1 MVEGGLN
8 LQEWSCRVGGNRPIL
23 LDEPHT
29 VWMVQSGSM
38 ALFAVMLNQKTPE
51 GARRYL
57 FSLNS
62 GEALFGTALNSE
74 GRCRGILA
82 LPIEETELR
91 KIPAQCLGTSI
102 NDADLTLLV
111 EHWIHKLESVLSD
124 SVKPATP
131 ILISPGQPF
140 SLAPG
145 QVLQPRQGV
154 VWLQV
159 HRGSVR
165 WLGLKK
171 MVLGSEA
178 GILPL
183 GPGMWLEA
191 EGTVEGTA
199 WGMSTIIQD
208 TSAWLRGLGILQKN
222 ILDYIHLCEEHEL
235 EEQFH
240 RLQERERLN
249 ARLSQ
254 DVIADLISV
263 VKPRRKK
270 PSSPEGVPL
279 LVAARAVGQ
288 ALGIEI
294 RPPARSVD
302 FGKLK
307 EPLKAIEQ
315 ASRIRM
321 RKVMLTDGWWRKDC
335 GPLLAYKREDQQP
348 VALLP
353 VSPSRYELLDPIRMN
368 RISVSASV
376 ASSLSPVACMLY
388 RPLPEKKLGPLDVL
402 RFSLRG
408 HRRDLL
414 IILAAGIV
422 GTLLGMFTPVVT
434 AILIDN
440 AIPDADRGL
449 LRQLGMGLLAAA
461 FGKTL
466 FELVQGFVTNRLE
479 TDSTS
484 STQAAVWDRL
494 LKLRPSFFRR
504 YSTGDLAS
512 RVTAI
517 SRIRQKLSVTTLG
530 TLFSSFI
537 SLLNLLLMF
546 CYSIQLALTAC
557 AVALLTIAF
566 TTVSGFLTFRK
577 LSPLQAMEGKI
588 FGLTVQLMNGVSKLR
603 VSGAEGSAFAFWG
616 KKYSEQQKQTW
627 SVQTIQDN
635 VHTLNQTMPALTS
648 ALVFWLAALTLQEGS
663 TQARVGLT
671 AGAFLAFNSAFG
683 IFMGG
688 AAQLSNTVIDTL
700 DIFNLWERA
709 TPILTAEPE
718 VDRSKTDPGELSGK
732 LALNHVTFR
741 YRETGPL
748 TLEDVDLHADPGEF
762 IALVGPSGGGKST
775 IFRLLLGFETPESGT
790 INYDGQD
797 LSGLDIYAVRRQLGV
812 VLQNNS
818 ISAASIYENIATSA
832 MISLDDAWAAAR
844 AAGLADDIS
853 SFPMGMHTY
862 VSEGGTNLS
871 GGQRQRLLI
880 ARALVLQ
887 PRILLFDEA
896 TSALDNQ
903 TQSIVSD
910 TLDRLRVTRIVI
922 AHRLST
928 IRKADRIYVIE
939 AGRVVQN
946 GTFEELARQEGLFA
960 RLMARQMI

>member
-1 MVEGGLN
+1 
-8 LQEWSCRVGGNRPIL
+8 
-23 LDEPHT
+23 
-29 VWMVQSGSM
+29 M
-38 ALFAVMLNQKTPE
+38 ALFSVMLNRKVPE

-57 FSLNS
+57 FSLGS
-62 GEALFGTALNSE
+62 GEALFGTALSSQDH
-74 GRCRGILA
+74 CRAILA
-82 LPIEETELR
+82 LPVEETELR
-91 KIPAQCLGTSI
+91 KIPAQHFGKPS
-102 NDADLTLLV
+102 NDADLTPLV
-111 EHWIHKLESVLSD
+111 EHWIYKLESLLSEL
-124 SVKPATP
+124 VKPATSVP
-131 ILISPGQPF
+131 ISPGQPF
-140 SLAPG
+140 SLTPG
-145 QVLQPRQGV
+145 QVLQSRQDI

-159 HRGSVR
+159 HRGNAR
-165 WLGLKK
+165 WMGLKEMLLGL
-171 MVLGSEA
+171 EA
-178 GILPL
+178 GVVPL

-199 WGMSTIIQD
+199 RGTSAIIQD
-208 TSAWLRGLGILQKN
+208 TAAFLKGLQILQKN
-222 ILDYIHLCEEHEL
+222 TLSYINLSEQREL
-235 EEQFH
+235 EEQLD

-249 ARLSQ
+249 VRLTQ
-254 DVIADLISV
+254 DVIGDLASV
-263 VKPRRKK
+263 VNPLQKK
-270 PSSPEGVPL
+270 PGSREGVPL

-294 RPPARSVD
+294 CPPARSVD
-302 FGKLK
+302 LSKLK

-321 RKVMLTDGWWRKDC
+321 RKVLLTEGWWKEDC
-335 GPLLAYKREDQQP
+335 GPLLAHKLEDHQP

-353 VSPSRYELLDPIRMN
+353 VSPSRYELLDPVNMN
-368 RISVSASV
+368 RVPVSAAV
-376 ASSLSPVACMLY
+376 ASSLSPVAYMPY
-388 RPLPEKKLGPLDVL
+388 RSLPERRLGPLDL
-402 RFSLRG
+402 LKFGLRG

-414 IILAAGIV
+414 IILTTGIA
-422 GTLLGMFTPVVT
+422 GTLLAMFVPVAT

-461 FGKTL
+461 FGRAL
-466 FELVQGFVTNRLE
+466 FELVQGFVTTRLE

-484 STQAAVWDRL
+484 SSQAAVWDRL
-494 LKLRPSFFRR
+494 LQLRPSFFRR

-517 SRIRQKLSVTTLG
+517 SQIRQKLSVTTLQ
-530 TLFSSFI
+530 TLFSSCI
-537 SLLNLLLMF
+537 SLLNLFLMF
-546 CYSIQLALTAC
+546 YYSVQLALTAS
-557 AVALLTIAF
+557 AIALLTITF
-566 TTVSGFLTFRK
+566 TTVSGFFTFRK
-577 LSPLQAMEGKI
+577 LRPLQAMGGKI

-603 VSGAEGSAFAFWG
+603 VSGAEGNAFAFWG
-616 KKYSEQQKQTW
+616 KKYSDQQKLIW
-627 SVQTIQDN
+627 SIQSIQDG
-635 VHTLNQTMPALTS
+635 VHVLNQTLPALTS
-648 ALVFWLAALTLQEGS
+648 ALIFWLAALALQEGS

-688 AAQLSNTVIDTL
+688 AAQFSNTVIEML
-700 DIFNLWERA
+700 DVFNLWERA

-718 VDRSKTDPGELSGK
+718 VDRSKTDPGKLSGR
-732 LALNHVTFR
+732 LALDHVTFR

-748 TLEDVDLHADPGEF
+748 TLEDMNLHAEPGEF

-790 INYDGQD
+790 IYYDGQD
-797 LSGLDIYAVRRQLGV
+797 LSGLDVYAVRRQLGV

-818 ISAASIYENIATSA
+818 ILAASIFENIASSA
-832 MISLDDAWAAAR
+832 MISLDEAWAAAR
-844 AAGLADDIS
+844 AAGLAEDIS
-853 SFPMGMHTY
+853 SLPMGMHTY
-862 VSEGGTNLS
+862 ISEGGTNLS

-880 ARALVLQ
+880 ARALILQ

-903 TQSIVSD
+903 TQAIVSD

-928 IRKADRIYVIE
+928 IRKADRIYVLE
-939 AGRVVQN
+939 AGRIVQN
-946 GTFEELARQEGLFA
+946 GTFEELARQDGLFS